1 MFQNTSVES
10 SENNTEQKL
19 ILDFEHRKLVIG
31 QDNSKLTVESTIDIM
46 TCRAIA
52 VLESISNSFIHGGNK
67 LSDNSMY
74 WSLNSAIMELRDIQA
89 VLNQDNLEKKPA

>member
-19 ILDFEHRKLVIG
+19 ILDFEHRKSVLG
-31 QDNSKLTVESTIDIM
+31 QDNTRLAVEDTIDIM
-46 TCRAIA
+46 SCRAIA
-52 VLESISNSFIHGGNK
+52 VLESISNSFIYGGNK
-67 LSDNSMY
+67 LSDSSMY

-89 VLNQDNLEKKPA
+89 VLNQDKKTMA